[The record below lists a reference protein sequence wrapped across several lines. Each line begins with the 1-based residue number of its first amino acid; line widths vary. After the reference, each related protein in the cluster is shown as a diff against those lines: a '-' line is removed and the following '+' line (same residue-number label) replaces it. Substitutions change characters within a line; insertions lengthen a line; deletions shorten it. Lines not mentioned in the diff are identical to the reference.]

1 MSINIKEEKIG
12 EIRFPAEFEPHHG
25 TLLIWPERPG
35 SWGKDTSGAE
45 KAYINIIKNL
55 IQVEDVYLLVS
66 KASFEAISTKLR
78 DIFSDDHDNTEC
90 LSNDYDNTECLSN
103 DHSISESSSD
113 KKSVDDHS
121 INTSKSVSYKIGKFN
136 LHIIEMETD
145 DSWARDT
152 GPTFVFNKTGDVLS
166 RIGINWTFNAWG
178 GEYDGL
184 YASWDKDDKV
194 AKNFT
199 NYLGD
204 KILDAGSFVLEGGSI
219 HTDGEGTLMVTESCL
234 LSKGR
239 NPSLTKTEI
248 EDTLKK
254 FLGVKK
260 VLWLPFG
267 IYNDETN
274 EHVDNVAAFIKPGE
288 IVLAW
293 TDNESDPQYNMSKA
307 DYDYLSSE
315 TDAKGR
321 KLTIHKIPVPDIPVR
336 CTEAD
341 IDNYIFEP
349 GEDEREAGERLAA
362 SYVNFYFANG
372 CILLPQFGGENE
384 ESDKRAQ
391 AIFEKICSDKKIIPI
406 NTRSIL
412 LGGGNIHCITQQI
425 PYI

>member
-78 DIFSDDHDNTEC
+78 DIFSDDHDNTER

-152 GPTFVFNKTGDVLS
+152 GPTFVFNKNGDVLS

>member
-78 DIFSDDHDNTEC
+78 DIFSDDYDNTER
-90 LSNDYDNTECLSN
+90 LSNDHDNTECLSN

-121 INTSKSVSYKIGKFN
+121 TNTSKSVSYKIGKFN

-219 HTDGEGTLMVTESCL
+219 HTDGERTLMVTESCL

-248 EDTLKK
+248 ENTLKK
-254 FLGVKK
+254 FLGVEK

-315 TDAKGR
+315 TDAKGQ

>member
-152 GPTFVFNKTGDVLS
+152 GPTFAFNKTGDVLS

-406 NTRSIL
+406 NTRIIL

>member
-152 GPTFVFNKTGDVLS
+152 GPTFVFNKNGDMLS

-248 EDTLKK
+248 ENTLKK
-254 FLGVKK
+254 FLGVEK

-384 ESDKRAQ
+384 ESDKREQ

>member
-1 MSINIKEEKIG
+1 MSGNV
-12 EIRFPAEFEPHHG
+12 RFPGEYEPHIG
-25 TLLIWPERPG
+25 TLMIWPERPG
-35 SWGKDTSGAE
+35 SWGKDKSGAE
-45 KAYINIIKNL
+45 KAFADVISNILKVENMYL
-55 IQVEDVYLLVS
+55 IVSPGKKEYVFDKISAVS
-66 KASFEAISTKLR
+66 KDTDKL
-78 DIFSDDHDNTEC
+78 F
-90 LSNDYDNTECLSN
+90 
-103 DHSISESSSD
+103 
-113 KKSVDDHS
+113 
-121 INTSKSVSYKIGKFN
+121 
-136 LHIIEMETD
+136 IIEAETD
-145 DSWARDT
+145 DAWARDT
-152 GPTFVFNKTGDVLS
+152 GPTFVVKEGKNRVAV
-166 RIGINWTFNAWG
+166 NWTFNAWG

-219 HTDGEGTLMVTESCL
+219 HTDGDGTLMVTESCL

-391 AIFEKICSDKKIIPI
+391 AIFEKICSNKKIILI

>member
-90 LSNDYDNTECLSN
+90 LSNDHDNTECLSN

-121 INTSKSVSYKIGKFN
+121 TNTSKSVSYKIGKFN

-254 FLGVKK
+254 FLGVEK

-391 AIFEKICSDKKIIPI
+391 AIFEKICSDKKIILI

>member
-90 LSNDYDNTECLSN
+90 LSNDYDNTKCLSN

-121 INTSKSVSYKIGKFN
+121 IITSKSISYKIGKFN

-391 AIFEKICSDKKIIPI
+391 AIFEKICSNKKIIPI